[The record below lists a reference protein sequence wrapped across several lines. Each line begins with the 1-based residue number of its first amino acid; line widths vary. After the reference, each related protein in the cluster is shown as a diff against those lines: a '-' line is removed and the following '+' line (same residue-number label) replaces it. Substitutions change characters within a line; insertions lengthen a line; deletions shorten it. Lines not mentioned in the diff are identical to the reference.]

1 MASTYTTNL
10 HLEKPDGD
18 DNISVL
24 AINGN
29 SDIIDAALVKANE
42 SLTTINTNI
51 TAAERARYNRFGK
64 VVIIGLTFT
73 VGTAISGTTD
83 ILFTGAPAAQT
94 STRGILTQA
103 NANNGNN
110 IRLEVDTSGN
120 IRNAYTSGGI
130 LPGQY
135 EGQIAYICQ

>member
-1 MASTYTTNL
+1 MASYTPNL
-10 HLEKPDGD
+10 NLKKPAGTENM
-18 DNISVL
+18 NIND
-24 AINGN
+24 INGN
-29 SDIIDAALVKANE
+29 SDIIDAALVKTSG

-94 STRGILTQA
+94 ATRGHLTQA
-103 NANNGNN
+103 NANNGVN

-120 IRNAYTSGGI
+120 IRNAYTAGGI
-130 LPGQY
+130 LPGEY
-135 EGQIAYICQ
+135 EGQIVYICQ

>member
-1 MASTYTTNL
+1 MASYTPNL
-10 HLEKPDGD
+10 NLKKPAGTEDI
-18 DNISVL
+18 NIND
-24 AINGN
+24 INGN
-29 SDIIDAALVKANE
+29 SDIIDAALVKTNE
-42 SLTTINTNI
+42 SLTTFNANI

-103 NANNGNN
+103 NASNGVN

-135 EGQIAYICQ
+135 EGQIVYICQ

>member
-1 MASTYTTNL
+1 MATYTPNL
-10 HLEKPDGD
+10 NLKKPAGTENM
-18 DNISVL
+18 NIND
-24 AINGN
+24 INGN

-64 VVIIGLTFT
+64 VVVIGLTFT
-73 VGTAISGTTD
+73 VGSAISGTTD

-94 STRGILTQA
+94 STRAILTQA
-103 NANNGNN
+103 NANNGVN

-130 LPGQY
+130 PPGEY
-135 EGQIAYICQ
+135 EGQIVYICQ

>member
-1 MASTYTTNL
+1 MASYTSNYNL
-10 HLEKPDGD
+10 KKPAGTE
-18 DNISVL
+18 NININD
-24 AINGN
+24 INGN
-29 SDIIDAALVKANE
+29 MDIIDAALAKTNE
-42 SLTTINTNI
+42 SLTTYNANI
-51 TAAERARYNRFGK
+51 TEAERARYNRFGK

-73 VGTAISGTTD
+73 VGTAISGATD

-103 NANNGNN
+103 NASNGAN

-135 EGQIAYICQ
+135 EGQIVYVCQ

>member
-1 MASTYTTNL
+1 MASYTSNYNL
-10 HLEKPDGD
+10 KKPAGTE
-18 DNISVL
+18 NININD
-24 AINGN
+24 INGN
-29 SDIIDAALVKANE
+29 MDIIDAALAKTNE
-42 SLTTINTNI
+42 SLTTYNANI
-51 TAAERARYNRFGK
+51 SAAERARYNRFGK

-73 VGTAISGTTD
+73 IETAISGTTD

-94 STRGILTQA
+94 ATRGILTQA
-103 NANNGNN
+103 NASNGAN

-135 EGQIAYICQ
+135 EGQIVYVCQ

>member
-1 MASTYTTNL
+1 MASYTSNYNL
-10 HLEKPDGD
+10 KKPAGTE
-18 DNISVL
+18 NININD
-24 AINGN
+24 INGN
-29 SDIIDAALVKANE
+29 MDIIDNALVKANE
-42 SLTTINTNI
+42 SLTTFNANI

-94 STRGILTQA
+94 STRAILTQA
-103 NANNGNN
+103 NANNGAN

-130 LPGQY
+130 QPAQY
-135 EGQIAYICQ
+135 EGQIVYICQ

>member
-1 MASTYTTNL
+1 MATYTPNL
-10 HLEKPDGD
+10 NLKKPAGTENM
-18 DNISVL
+18 NIND
-24 AINGN
+24 INGN
-29 SDIIDAALVKANE
+29 SDIIDAALVKTNE

-94 STRGILTQA
+94 ATRGHLTQA
-103 NANNGNN
+103 NANNGVN

-130 LPGQY
+130 LPGEY
-135 EGQIAYICQ
+135 EGQIVYICQ

>member
-1 MASTYTTNL
+1 MATYTPNL
-10 HLEKPDGD
+10 NLKKPAGTENM
-18 DNISVL
+18 NIND
-24 AINGN
+24 INGN

-64 VVIIGLTFT
+64 VVVIGLTFT
-73 VGTAISGTTD
+73 VGSAISGTTD

-94 STRGILTQA
+94 STRGHLSQA
-103 NANNGNN
+103 NANNGVN
-110 IRLEVDTSGN
+110 IRLEVDTSGY

-130 LPGQY
+130 PPGEY
-135 EGQIAYICQ
+135 EGQIVYICQ

>member
-1 MASTYTTNL
+1 MASYTPNL
-10 HLEKPDGD
+10 NLKKPAGTEDINVAD
-18 DNISVL
+18 M
-24 AINGN
+24 NGN
-29 SDIIDAALVKANE
+29 SDIIDAALVKTNE
-42 SLTTINTNI
+42 SLTTFNANI

-73 VGTAISGTTD
+73 VGTDISGVTD

-103 NANNGNN
+103 DASNGAN

-130 LPGQY
+130 KPGQY
-135 EGQIAYICQ
+135 EGQIVYVCQ

>member
-1 MASTYTTNL
+1 MATYTPNL
-10 HLEKPDGD
+10 NLKKPAGTENM
-18 DNISVL
+18 NIND
-24 AINGN
+24 INGN

>member
-1 MASTYTTNL
+1 MASYTPNL
-10 HLEKPDGD
+10 NLKKPAGTEDINVAD
-18 DNISVL
+18 M
-24 AINGN
+24 NGN
-29 SDIIDAALVKANE
+29 SDIIDAALVKTSG

-51 TAAERARYNRFGK
+51 TAAELARYNRFGK

-94 STRGILTQA
+94 ETRGHLTQA
-103 NANNGNN
+103 NANNGVN

-120 IRNAYTSGGI
+120 IRNAYTAGGI
-130 LPGQY
+130 KPGQY
-135 EGQIAYICQ
+135 EGQIVYVCQ